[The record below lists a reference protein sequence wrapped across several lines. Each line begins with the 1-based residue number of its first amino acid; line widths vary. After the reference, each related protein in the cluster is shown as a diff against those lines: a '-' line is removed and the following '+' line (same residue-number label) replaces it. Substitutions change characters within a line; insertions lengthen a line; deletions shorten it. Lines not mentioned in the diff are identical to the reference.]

1 MYLDANLQFSSA
13 QAITATADSTNVLDL
28 GANRDMGPG
37 LHPLVVLAMAA
48 TSFTHGTATATMT
61 VSLYGAPNN
70 GGSAG
75 TYFEIGRTP
84 ALPLSMLQAGMK
96 VAQFVVPSVS
106 QGVIAPVVTTAAT
119 TASSTTMTVASAT
132 GLLDGMFVIGGQGL
146 PTSAAV
152 SGIVPGTRIS
162 TISGTTVTLD
172 TAATVTNAAGTYF
185 TFTDMPPAV
194 RFLKLTYTSSTGSFT
209 GGTMNAYLAGDIDQG
224 FQYPPGIAILN

>member
-1 MYLDANLQFSSA
+1 MILDALYQFSSA
-13 QAITATADSTNVLDL
+13 QAITASADSTNVIDL

-37 LHPLVVLAMAA
+37 RTPLVVFASAA
-48 TSFTHGTATATMT
+48 TAFTHGTATATMT

-70 GGSAG
+70 AGVAG

-106 QGVIAPVVTTAAT
+106 QGIVAPVVTTAAT

-132 GLLDGMFVIGGQGL
+132 GLLDGMFVIGGSGVSG
-146 PTSAAV
+146 SASV
-152 SGIVPGTRIS
+152 SGIVPGTRIAS
-162 TISGTTVTLD
+162 MSGTTLTLD

-185 TFTDMPPAV
+185 TFSDAPPAV
-194 RFLKLTYTSSTGSFT
+194 RFLKLTFTSSTGSFT

-224 FQYPPGIAILN
+224 FQYPPGIAIVN

>member
-1 MYLDANLQFSSA
+1 MILDSLLQFSSA

-28 GANRDMGPG
+28 GANRDVGPG
-37 LHPLVVLAMAA
+37 RIPLVVFASAA
-48 TSFTHGTATATMT
+48 TAFTHGTATATMT

-70 GGSAG
+70 AGVAG
-75 TYFEIGRTP
+75 TYFEIGKTP

-106 QGVIAPVVTTAAT
+106 QGAIAGVTTTAAT

-132 GLLDGMFVIGGQGL
+132 GLINGMFVYGGQGT
-146 PTSAAV
+146 PGSATV
-152 SGIVPGTRIS
+152 TGIVPGTRIAS
-162 TISGTTVTLD
+162 QSGTTLTLD

-185 TFTDMPPAV
+185 TFSDVPPAV

-224 FQYPPGIAILN
+224 FFYPPGFTVAN